1 MVCGIRMEPKRFQA
15 ALKKVYKEL
24 TPKAVEFLECRRTVN
39 KDIEALNIT
48 QLSRTSVSRWKQID
62 EFQQAYWLVTNI
74 EPKIKA
80 QRLIDAA
87 QVLEMEDAKAEDVS
101 QEAAAISPVEDVLLA
116 GPVAIAEFARQELAR
131 LASQHMPQLF
141 ARLWEIVEDGKH
153 ADALRAAES
162 LMKLMDINSQTMNPE
177 EMDEVKRK
185 VIEWTKLKIN
195 KSPSLEEIKEEVG
208 D

>member
-1 MVCGIRMEPKRFQA
+1 MNQSRFQVRLDEA
-15 ALKKVYKEL
+15 YTKL

-39 KDIEALNIT
+39 KDIKALNIT

-62 EFQQAYWLVTNI
+62 AFQQAYWLVTEE

-87 QVLEMEDAKAEDVS
+87 QVLEMEDAKSEDAS
-101 QEAAAISPVEDVLLA
+101 QEAAVTSPVEDLLLV

-131 LASQHMPQLF
+131 LASQHMPSLF

-162 LMKLMDINSQTMNPE
+162 LMKLMDINPQTMNPE

-195 KSPSLEEIKEEVG
+195 KSPSIEEVREEIGELNES
-208 D
+208 